1 MINRIK
7 GILFLDSAAFE
18 EVEHDEKATGQALL
32 IVIVSSI
39 LAAIGASSG
48 PFFLSMASGITP
60 FGHSPWLASL
70 GTAVSL
76 VLVFLLVAFWS
87 TLAWLVWAAATY
99 FIGTKIF
106 HGEATYNEMLRVTG
120 FAYAPLAFMLL
131 RAIPCIGLFI
141 SFLVIVWALAA
152 AFIGV
157 REGLD
162 LDFGRTLVTVAAG
175 WFIYAI
181 GMGILFSIFGLF

>member
-18 EVEHDEKATGQALL
+18 EVEHDDKATGQAAL
-32 IVIVSSI
+32 IVIIASI
-39 LAAIGASSG
+39 LAAIGASSD
-48 PFFLSMASGITP
+48 PFFKNGI
-60 FGHSPWLASL
+60 SSA
-70 GTAVSL
+70 L
-76 VLVFLLVAFWS
+76 VVFLGIVFWS
-87 TLAWLVWAAATY
+87 ILAWLVWAAVTY
-99 FIGTKIF
+99 FIGTKIY

-131 RAIPCIGLFI
+131 KAIPCIGLFI

-157 REGLD
+157 RAGLD
-162 LDFGRTLVTVAAG
+162 LDFGRTLVTVIVG

-181 GMGILFSIFGLF
+181 GMGILIFVFNLF